1 MISEYS
7 FVLLLISNQSGFTT
21 LENSTPLCKTAMK
34 NGPLGSPYHLGKRTL
49 HKTLALA
56 SRWMKDPAK
65 HTCGFPYIAC
75 QSQEANTTYRNIS
88 TPAMIIST
96 TVALGALILIVAR
109 RNARST
115 EVFTSPALSD
125 IQITHH
131 DDSGPK
137 SVTGQGIIERHN
149 PEDHHDLGQLRK
161 RIRASQDQDNLI
173 KDTAPLQ
180 SANSSS
186 TTLVGG
192 SNKAQVSLQN
202 HSSGEK
208 HEGLIELQMNGN
220 TKAFLHL
227 ETGEFFRL
235 KHWKRQHN
243 DDSVS
248 SSDSDNPPSIEEKDF
263 AQRGHGASALAKG
276 KAVKVK
282 LIEELQLEHETWR
295 NRHSHA
301 MQLAGDCVAGLVT
314 NEFPT
319 GKPQTI

>member
-1 MISEYS
+1 
-7 FVLLLISNQSGFTT
+7 
-21 LENSTPLCKTAMK
+21 
-34 NGPLGSPYHLGKRTL
+34 
-49 HKTLALA
+49 
-56 SRWMKDPAK
+56 
-65 HTCGFPYIAC
+65 
-75 QSQEANTTYRNIS
+75 
-88 TPAMIIST
+88 
-96 TVALGALILIVAR
+96 
-109 RNARST
+109 
-115 EVFTSPALSD
+115 
-125 IQITHH
+125 
-131 DDSGPK
+131 
-137 SVTGQGIIERHN
+137 
-149 PEDHHDLGQLRK
+149 
-161 RIRASQDQDNLI
+161 
-173 KDTAPLQ
+173 
-180 SANSSS
+180 
-186 TTLVGG
+186 
-192 SNKAQVSLQN
+192 
-202 HSSGEK
+202 
-208 HEGLIELQMNGN
+208 MNGN

>member
-1 MISEYS
+1 MSEYC
-7 FVLLLISNQSGFTT
+7 FVLVLISNQSGFTT
-21 LENSTPLCKTAMK
+21 LENSTPLCQTAMK
-34 NGPLGSPYHLGKRTL
+34 NGPLSSPYHLSKRTL
-49 HKTLALA
+49 HETFAFA
-56 SRWMKDPAK
+56 SRWMKGPAK

-75 QSQEANTTYRNIS
+75 QSQEVNRTYRNIL

-131 DDSGPK
+131 DEGGLK
-137 SVTGQGIIERHN
+137 TVTGQGIIERHN
-149 PEDHHDLGQLRK
+149 PEDHQDLGQLRK
-161 RIRASQDQDNLI
+161 RIRASQDQDSLM

-180 SANSSS
+180 SANTSS

-192 SNKAQVSLQN
+192 SNKSQVSLQN
-202 HSSGEK
+202 DFSGEK
-208 HEGLIELQMNGN
+208 HEGLIELQMNGK
-220 TKAFLHL
+220 TKVFLHL

-235 KHWKRQHN
+235 KHWKRHHN

-248 SSDSDNPPSIEEKDF
+248 SSDSDNPLSTDEKDF

-276 KAVKVK
+276 KA
-282 LIEELQLEHETWR
+282 LNI
-295 NRHSHA
+295 
-301 MQLAGDCVAGLVT
+301 
-314 NEFPT
+314 
-319 GKPQTI
+319 